1 MKILSYNL
9 KSLQL
14 SLLSIMA
21 ILLIACGGGV
31 EGKKAKTKEAEAVK
45 PAEIATETYA
55 LARNSKIEWVG
66 SKKFVGDKH
75 NGTVPVKSG
84 IFEVAE
90 DGIVGGNFILDM
102 SNITNSDLEGEWQG
116 KLLGHLKSP
125 DFFDTAKFPTAEFTI
140 TNVEKLSGVSGA
152 THKIKGNLTLKNTTK
167 SIEFNA
173 DVKTAGDGITAT
185 TPQFVIDRTQWGV
198 EYGSTD
204 KTSVADDL
212 KDKIISNDI
221 GIKMSLTG
229 GRVVR

>member
-14 SLLSIMA
+14 SLLSIIT

-31 EGKKAKTKEAEAVK
+31 GGEKAKTKEAEAVK
-45 PAEIATETYA
+45 PTEIATETYA

-75 NGTVPVKSG
+75 SGTVAVKSG
-84 IFEVAE
+84 IFEVAQG
-90 DGIVGGNFILDM
+90 GIVGGNFILDM
-102 SNITNSDLEGEWQG
+102 SNITNSDLEGEWQT
-116 KLLGHLKSP
+116 KLVGHLKSP

-140 TNVEKLSGVSGA
+140 TNVEKLNGVTGA
-152 THKIKGNLTLKNTTK
+152 THKIKGNLTLKNMTK

-173 DVKTAGDGITAT
+173 DVKTEGDGITAT
-185 TPQFVIDRTQWGV
+185 TPQFVIDRTLWGI
-198 EYGSTD
+198 EHGSTD
-204 KTSVADDL
+204 ENSVADDL
-212 KDKIISNDI
+212 KNNIISKGI
-221 GIKMSLTG
+221 GIKMSLTA